1 VNRAVFPAWHLATV
15 DLGGLPGSLLSDAAR
30 LERTLGRA
38 FADIAV
44 VWFHHE
50 FSPAGVSMTGAS
62 RAARV
67 AVHTWPETGAATVDV
82 WCADR
87 DPAVLVDLAAAELR
101 REASA
106 ASGST
111 DPSNGSACAPDR

>member
-1 VNRAVFPAWHLATV
+1 VRTFGIDPYRSQIGTDRDLSIVNRAVFPAWHLATV

-67 AVHTWPETGAATVDV
+67 AVHTWP
-82 WCADR
+82 
-87 DPAVLVDLAAAELR
+87 
-101 REASA
+101 
-106 ASGST
+106 
-111 DPSNGSACAPDR
+111 